1 MTGSKKVAIH
11 QPDLLPWPGFWF
23 KMLHCDTFVLAV
35 HDQLQKHWVQ
45 RRVKMRDTWVTLPLA
60 SGAHLVPINETLVKP
75 GWQDHLESSIR
86 GRYVGSKHWKSRSG
100 DVLAMIHAVEGDNL
114 ADINHQLI
122 LSMRDYL
129 GITTEIVVTEP
140 PAEKAA
146 DRVLEQLQMVGATS
160 YLSGTGAKDYLGD
173 EARAKFAELGIGLE
187 FSDHDKTTGDSIV
200 TVLMDYDDPMEIVA
214 KAAPAH

>member
-1 MTGSKKVAIH
+1 MRAAIH

-23 KMLHCDTFVLAV
+23 KMLNCDTFVLAV

-45 RRVKMRDTWVTLPLA
+45 RRVKMRDTWVTMPLE
-60 SGAHLVPINETLVKP
+60 SGAHLVPINETMVKP

-86 GRYVGSKHWKSRSG
+86 GRYVGARHWKSRSG
-100 DVLAMIHAVEGDNL
+100 DVLEMIHAVDSHNL

-129 GITTEIVVTEP
+129 GITTEVVVTEP
-140 PAEKAA
+140 PTEKAA

-173 EARAKFAELGIGLE
+173 EARAKFDQLGIGLE
-187 FSDHDKTTGDSIV
+187 FSDHEKTTGDSIV
-200 TVLMDYDDPMEIVA
+200 TVLMDYDDPMEIVSR
-214 KAAPAH
+214 AATAH